1 MKVRLGIDVACRADH
16 QASLAGVD
24 GEFIWSGW
32 RFRTTPAELR
42 ALWDKIPAGAEVQVI
57 VEPTRNAWVPLA
69 AWLSAQG
76 AEVVLVAPEQSADL
90 RDYYN
95 KHTKTD
101 RLDSRILARLPLLH
115 PEGLAAYDGPT
126 PADPLRR
133 VMRRRAKLVK
143 ARVATFQR
151 LDALIELL
159 GPAWAEVLGAGDY
172 TKTALVVLE
181 RYSDPRALR
190 RLGQRRL
197 SELMIRTSRGAW
209 RDDKA
214 AALLTAAADTLTLWA
229 GGGIDFAEL
238 AADIAAEV
246 RVARSLTDEIA
257 VLEQRAAPMFA
268 ARDRRPAV
276 DDGDDRGIIA
286 SVPGLGGVLG
296 AGILARFGDLD
307 RFANLAG
314 VRSFTG
320 LVPKVDQSGLH
331 NGGHRGVT
339 KAGDPGL
346 REVLYLA
353 ADYLRHVDPQLAAR
367 YHRLIVDTGKHHD
380 SALCHLATTLATRL
394 AACWRHRQRYVLR
407 DVDGTPITQAEG
419 RAIVAERYKIPDSVR
434 QARRRASRAKQLK
447 QRTARRTQ
455 ESTKAAPAPGRTSI
469 DATEEVA

>member
-1 MKVRLGIDVACRADH
+1 MRVRLGIDVACRADH

-32 RFRTTPAELR
+32 RFRTIPTDLT
-42 ALWDKIPAGAEVQVI
+42 ALWEKIPPGAEVQVI
-57 VEPTRNAWVPLA
+57 LEPTRNAWVPLA

-101 RLDSRILARLPLLH
+101 RLDSRVLARLPLLH

-151 LDALIELL
+151 IDALVELL

-181 RYSDPRALR
+181 RYGDPRALR
-190 RLGQRRL
+190 RLGLRRL
-197 SELMIRTSRGAW
+197 SELMIRTSKGAW
-209 RDDKA
+209 REDKA
-214 AALLTAAADTLTLWA
+214 AALLAAADDAMALWA
-229 GGGIDFAEL
+229 GGGLDFAEL

-246 RVARSLTDEIA
+246 RVARSLNDEIA

-268 ARDRRPAV
+268 AQDRRPAV
-276 DDGDDRGIIA
+276 DDGDERGIIA
-286 SVPGLGGVLG
+286 SVPGLSGVLG

-320 LVPKVDQSGLH
+320 LVPKIDQSGLTHGH
-331 NGGHRGVT
+331 NGIT

-353 ADYLRHVDPQLAAR
+353 ADYLRRIDPQLAAR
-367 YHRLIVDTGKHHD
+367 YYRLIVETGKHHD

-394 AACWRHRQRYVLR
+394 AACWRRRERYVLR
-407 DVDGTPITQAEG
+407 DVDGTPITEIEG
-419 RAIVAERYKIPDSVR
+419 RAIVAERYKIPDNVR

-447 QRTARRTQ
+447 QRTTRREK
-455 ESTKAAPAPGRTSI
+455 ESTKAAPAPGRTTDDSNQK
-469 DATEEVA
+469 VA

>member
-1 MKVRLGIDVACRADH
+1 MRVRLGIDVACRADH

-32 RFRTTPAELR
+32 RFRTTPTDLQ

-69 AWLSAQG
+69 AWLSAHG

-151 LDALIELL
+151 LDALLELL

-181 RYSDPRALR
+181 RYGDPRALR
-190 RLGQRRL
+190 RLGLRRL
-197 SELMIRTSRGAW
+197 SELMIKSSKGAW
-209 RDDKA
+209 REDKA
-214 AALLTAAADTLTLWA
+214 AALLAAANDTLELWA

-238 AADIAAEV
+238 AADRAAEV
-246 RVARSLTDEIA
+246 RVARSLNDEIA
-257 VLEQRAAPMFA
+257 VLEQRAAPLFA
-268 ARDRRPAV
+268 ARDRRPAL
-276 DDGDDRGIIA
+276 DDGDERGIIA

-320 LVPKVDQSGLH
+320 LVPKIDQSGLTH
-331 NGGHRGVT
+331 GHAGVT

-346 REVLYLA
+346 RETLYLA
-353 ADYLRHVDPQLAAR
+353 ADYLRRIDPQLAAR
-367 YHRLIVDTGKHHD
+367 YHRLIVETGKHHD
-380 SALCHLATTLATRL
+380 SALCHLATNLATRL
-394 AACWRHRQRYVLR
+394 AACWRRRERYMLR
-407 DVDGTPITQAEG
+407 DVDGTPITETEG
-419 RAIVAERYKIPDSVR
+419 RAIVAERYKIPDHVR

-447 QRTARRTQ
+447 QRTTRREQ
-455 ESTKAAPAPGRTSI
+455 ESTKAAPAPGRPI
-469 DATEEVA
+469 DDSTQKVA